1 MKLIYKKL
9 CRDIPSTILLI
20 VGFCLTMFIT
30 LILSE
35 FIGKLMDENDTYNSG
50 SRYYMDIE
58 NARNIENNVDGTGY
72 KYSQND
78 SKV

>member
-1 MKLIYKKL
+1 
-9 CRDIPSTILLI
+9 
-20 VGFCLTMFIT
+20 
-30 LILSE
+30 
-35 FIGKLMDENDTYNSG
+35 MDENDTYNSG